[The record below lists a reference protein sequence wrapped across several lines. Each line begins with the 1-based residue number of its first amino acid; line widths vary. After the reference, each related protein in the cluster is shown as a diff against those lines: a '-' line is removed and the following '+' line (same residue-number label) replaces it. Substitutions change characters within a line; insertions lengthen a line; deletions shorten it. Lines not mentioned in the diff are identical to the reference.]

1 MVVLAAL
8 LLLVPPAEAALAS
21 TAPSRPLWRDPFL
34 VALGVVLFVGVGV
47 FNAVATWLDAILV
60 GLDRPGRAGA
70 LIAATTVAGIAGTAV
85 LPVLAART
93 GRRRG
98 VLVTAGLLTAA
109 AFVVLALDPAP
120 PPAATLLPVVG
131 LVLLP
136 GLPICLEWAEEHAGP
151 DAAARTTTLLL
162 TAGNLG
168 GWSWCSSSS
177 RSSTAPPAAALLTVA
192 ALALPAVA
200 AALLLPGRQAA
211 RAPAEDALV
220 TPGGGWPR

>member
-1 MVVLAAL
+1 M
-8 LLLVPPAEAALAS
+8 PPAEAALAS

-120 PPAATLLPVVG
+120 LLLATLLPVVG

-151 DAAARTTTLLL
+151 DAAARTTSLLL

-168 GWSWCSSSS
+168 GVVVVLLVQPVVD
-177 RSSTAPPAAALLTVA
+177 RPAAALLTVA

-200 AALLLPGRQAA
+200 AALLLPRTTRRAA
-211 RAPAEDALV
+211 VPVGEVSAQRSL
-220 TPGGGWPR
+220 